1 MLSYPGNSFD
11 RLFIPDKKYFQIFH
25 ETICTFTSN
34 QYREQKN
41 QIVAD
46 IQDEVIMQHV
56 KDGNLAEMS
65 VLFERY
71 HIRLYNF
78 FLKLTRNKDVS
89 QDLTQNLFYRMIKY
103 KNSYKSELS
112 VKSWMYQMARNL
124 HIDYCKEAKRS
135 DELFMK
141 TDSYPVD
148 ITDDNEGFP
157 EDDYKRLEYAFS
169 ALSDEQKEIIVLS
182 RYQGLKY
189 EEISRIV
196 NQSVPAIKV
205 AMHRAIKQ
213 LRGIY
218 FKQI

>member
-1 MLSYPGNSFD
+1 
-11 RLFIPDKKYFQIFH
+11 
-25 ETICTFTSN
+25 
-34 QYREQKN
+34 
-41 QIVAD
+41 VAD
-46 IQDEVIMQHV
+46 IPDEIIMQRV
-56 KDGNLAEMS
+56 KEGNLTEMS

-71 HIRLYNF
+71 HLRLYNF
-78 FLKLTRNKDVS
+78 FLKLTMKKDIS

-103 KNSYKSELS
+103 RNSYKNEHS

-124 HIDYCKEAKRS
+124 HIDYCKEEKKS
-135 DELFMK
+135 EELFMK
-141 TDSYPVD
+141 TDSYPTEV
-148 ITDDNEGFP
+148 IDDGDGFP
-157 EDDYKRLEYAFS
+157 EEDYERLEHAFS
-169 ALSDEQKEIIVLS
+169 ALSNEQKEIIVLS

-189 EEISRIV
+189 EEISGII

>member
-1 MLSYPGNSFD
+1 MK
-11 RLFIPDKKYFQIFH
+11 R
-25 ETICTFTSN
+25 
-34 QYREQKN
+34 
-41 QIVAD
+41 
-46 IQDEVIMQHV
+46 V

-78 FLKLTRNKDVS
+78 FLKLTRNKVIS
-89 QDLTQNLFYRMIKY
+89 QDLTQKLFYRVIKY
-103 KNSYKSELS
+103 KNSYKNEHS

-124 HIDYCKEAKRS
+124 HIDYCKEEKRS

-141 TDSYPVD
+141 TDSSPYDV
-148 ITDDNEGFP
+148 TDDNDGFQE
-157 EDDYKRLEYAFS
+157 EDYERLEHAFS
-169 ALSDEQKEIIVLS
+169 ALSNEQKEIIVLS

-189 EEISRIV
+189 EEISTII

>member
-1 MLSYPGNSFD
+1 
-11 RLFIPDKKYFQIFH
+11 
-25 ETICTFTSN
+25 
-34 QYREQKN
+34 
-41 QIVAD
+41 VAD
-46 IQDEVIMQHV
+46 IPDEIIMQRV
-56 KDGNLAEMS
+56 KEGNLAEMS

-71 HIRLYNF
+71 HLRLYNF
-78 FLKLTRNKDVS
+78 FFKLTMKKDIS

-103 KNSYKSELS
+103 RNSFKNEHS

-124 HIDYCKEAKRS
+124 HIDNCKEEKKS
-135 DELFMK
+135 EELFMK
-141 TDSYPVD
+141 TGSYPAEV
-148 ITDDNEGFP
+148 IDDNDGIP
-157 EDDYKRLEYAFS
+157 EEDYERLEHAFS
-169 ALSDEQKEIIVLS
+169 ALSSEQKEIIVLS

-189 EEISRIV
+189 EEISVIT

>member
-1 MLSYPGNSFD
+1 VTEITD
-11 RLFIPDKKYFQIFH
+11 
-25 ETICTFTSN
+25 ETIM
-34 QYREQKN
+34 K
-41 QIVAD
+41 
-46 IQDEVIMQHV
+46 HV

-71 HIRLYNF
+71 HLLLYNF
-78 FLKLTRNKDVS
+78 FLKLTGKKDVS

-103 KNSYKSELS
+103 KNSYKNDLS
-112 VKSWMYQMARNL
+112 VKAWIYQMARNL
-124 HIDYCKEAKRS
+124 HIDYCKEEKRS
-135 DELFMK
+135 EKLFLQN
-141 TDSYPVD
+141 DSYPVD
-148 ITDDNEGFP
+148 VTDESYGYQE
-157 EDDYKRLEYAFS
+157 EDYERLEQAFS
-169 ALSDEQKEIIVLS
+169 ALSTEHKEIIVLS

-189 EEISRIV
+189 QEISAIT

>member
-1 MLSYPGNSFD
+1 
-11 RLFIPDKKYFQIFH
+11 
-25 ETICTFTSN
+25 
-34 QYREQKN
+34 
-41 QIVAD
+41 
-46 IQDEVIMQHV
+46 MQHV

-78 FLKLTRNKDVS
+78 FLKLTKNKDIS

-103 KNSYKSELS
+103 KNSYKNELS

-124 HIDYCKEAKRS
+124 HIDYCKEEKRS
-135 DELFMK
+135 EEIFLK
-141 TDSYPVD
+141 TESYPVD
-148 ITDDNEGFP
+148 ITDDGEGFH
-157 EDDYKRLEYAFS
+157 EDDYKRLEHAFS
-169 ALSDEQKEIIVLS
+169 ALNNEQKEIIVLS

-189 EEISRIV
+189 EEISHII
-196 NQSVPAIKV
+196 NLSVPAIKV